1 MTLGAAPWRG
11 SHVPTLVHWEGS
23 GEWVWLC
30 RACGMTDCPYAAAA
44 FIDMMLPGLGSK
56 GPRGGS
62 AEDRIKLALEQADYG
77 AVHGRDAQD
86 TLDAVLTALAGKG

>member
-1 MTLGAAPWRG
+1 MTLGAGPGLG
-11 SHVPTLVHWEGS
+11 SHEPTLVHWLDS

-30 RACGMTDCPYAAAA
+30 LACGTTDCPEAAAA
-44 FIDMMLPGLGSK
+44 FIVMLPGLGSK

-62 AEDRIKLALEQADYG
+62 AEDRIKLALEQAAYG